1 MIYHCE
7 DRTCNYWDEGEK
19 LPERCPQCGRKL
31 LRANEADMTG
41 DDWTALGNTLWDAEA
56 SDKKRMVDCF
66 RKAAYLGSA
75 WGVCNLGICMEQGNG
90 VEADPV
96 QAFWLYQQAVEMGSL
111 NAVCCLGVCY
121 EHGIGTAPDAKQAAA
136 DRCCSPTPS
145 TTGSAWKPT
154 LPRPCTGCARRRISA
169 TVKVCTGWAY
179 AMNTATAWSKT
190 GSMLCIGSARRQR
203 VA

>member
-7 DRTCNYWDEGEK
+7 DYTCNYWDEGEK

-41 DDWTALGNTLWDAEA
+41 DDWTALGNTLSDAEA

-96 QAFWLYQQAVEMGSL
+96 QAFWLYRQAVEMGSL

-121 EHGIGTAPDAKQAAA
+121 QYGIGTAPDAKQAA
-136 DRCCSPTPS
+136 
-145 TTGSAWKPT
+145 
-154 LPRPCTGCARRRISA
+154 
-169 TVKVCTGWAY
+169 
-179 AMNTATAWSKT
+179 
-190 GSMLCIGSARRQR
+190 
-203 VA
+203 